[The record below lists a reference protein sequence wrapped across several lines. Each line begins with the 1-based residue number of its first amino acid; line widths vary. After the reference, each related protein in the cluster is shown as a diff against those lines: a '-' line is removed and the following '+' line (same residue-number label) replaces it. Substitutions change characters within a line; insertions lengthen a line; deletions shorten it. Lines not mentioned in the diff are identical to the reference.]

1 MIGLA
6 EKAGGTPL
14 YQLKITLKYSQPAI
28 WRRIVVPANFKLD
41 RLHDVIQ
48 RVMPWTN
55 SHMHHFMVGAPYG
68 RGCTFYGRPNPE
80 FAGMGSEELD
90 EKR

>member
-1 MIGLA
+1 MIGLV
-6 EKAGGTPL
+6 EPTGGVPL
-14 YQLKITLKYSQPAI
+14 YQKLKITLKYSQPKI
-28 WRRIVVPANFKLD
+28 WRRIVVPANFELD

-68 RGCTFYGRPNPE
+68 RDCTSTARPTPNLPTW
-80 FAGMGSEELD
+80 AA
-90 EKR
+90 KN